1 MKMREARHRSSRK
14 GEDSERD
21 GDIGDGGGDLCF
33 GTHTDRKML
42 RGEGARASGAQ
53 HSGSNNIRK
62 VLKIS
67 RSK

>member
-14 GEDSERD
+14 GEESERD

-53 HSGSNNIRK
+53 HSG
-62 VLKIS
+62 
-67 RSK
+67 